1 MYIGQSLISVKFKKI
16 LLKLWFKDVKVV
28 TNNGDIET
36 GDRPLMLRLE
46 TKSVQL
52 ESSEKEVA
60 SLNQEIRE
68 LKLSFSA
75 KEEELL
81 RTVEEKNLY
90 QQKVAEM
97 EQEVDR
103 IRRSLLSVQGRVG
116 HGIVLFF
123 SE

>member
-1 MYIGQSLISVKFKKI
+1 
-16 LLKLWFKDVKVV
+16 
-28 TNNGDIET
+28 
-36 GDRPLMLRLE
+36 MLRLE
-46 TKSVQL
+46 TKSVQV

-116 HGIVLFF
+116 HGIIFIFF
-123 SE
+123 GVKRLRWVNLGHDTNCHLCKLMSLLKK

>member
-1 MYIGQSLISVKFKKI
+1 
-16 LLKLWFKDVKVV
+16 
-28 TNNGDIET
+28 
-36 GDRPLMLRLE
+36 MLRLE

-116 HGIVLFF
+116 QGIVLFF